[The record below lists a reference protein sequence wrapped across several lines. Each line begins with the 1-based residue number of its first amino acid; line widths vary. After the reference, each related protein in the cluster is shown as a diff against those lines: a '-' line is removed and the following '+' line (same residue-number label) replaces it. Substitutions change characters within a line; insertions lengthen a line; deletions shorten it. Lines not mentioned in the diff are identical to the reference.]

1 MKNLNIETK
10 CPKPFDT
17 LSVDKNGNCYACECA
32 GWLPVPVGNLQVQSI
47 DEVLA
52 SKKLKSVQ
60 QTIVNGS
67 YGHCNNLLCSWL
79 LDTRSETKTW
89 TKEVPASQLKNLK
102 LGFDDSCNLSC
113 PSCRIKKIFEKRGL
127 RLRARLRIADTVI
140 QYLKDINH
148 KILVHI
154 GSDGDPFASLAYRY
168 FLKNC
173 PKKTNIK
180 FSIQTN
186 GLLIKKMYDKNK
198 FLFDNLT
205 TLGLS
210 IDSCTAQTYE
220 KLRRGGK
227 FDQLKNNLE
236 FLASVKHL
244 HNFKIIFHCI
254 VQQENYCEMEEYVKF
269 AELYKADRV
278 WFNRIVDWKT
288 YDNFKQQDV
297 ADPDHSLH
305 EDFKHQLKKLKPY
318 WKKDQQRFVEH
329 PTLSS

>member
-1 MKNLNIETK
+1 VKNLNIKTR

-17 LSVDKNGNCYACECA
+17 LLIDKYGKVYACECA
-32 GWLPVPVGNLQVQSI
+32 GWLPVPVGNLQIQSI
-47 DEVLA
+47 DEVLRGE
-52 SKKLKSVQ
+52 KIKSLQ
-60 QTIVNGS
+60 QTIIDGS
-67 YGHCNNLLCSWL
+67 YSHCDNRLCSWL
-79 LDTRSETKTW
+79 LDTRPETKTW
-89 TKEVPASQLKNLK
+89 TKEVPIAQLKNLR

-113 PSCRIKKIFEKRGL
+113 PSCRVKKIFEKRGTGL
-127 RLRARLRIADTVI
+127 QIRMRIADTI
-140 QYLKDINH
+140 INYLNSIDH
-148 KILVHI
+148 KIVVHI

-198 FLFDNLT
+198 FLFDNLKI
-205 TLGLS
+205 LGLS
-210 IDSCTAQTYE
+210 IDSCTVQTYE

-227 FDQLKNNLE
+227 FNQLKNNLE
-236 FLASVKHL
+236 FLASIKHL
-244 HNFKIIFHCI
+244 HNFKTIFHCV
-254 VQQENYCEMEEYVKF
+254 VQQENYREMEDYVKF

-288 YDNFKQQDV
+288 YDNFKAHDV
-297 ADPDHSLH
+297 ADPNHSLH
-305 EDFKHQLKKLKPY
+305 EDFKYQLKKLEPY
-318 WKKDQQRFVEH
+318 WKKDQQTFVEH